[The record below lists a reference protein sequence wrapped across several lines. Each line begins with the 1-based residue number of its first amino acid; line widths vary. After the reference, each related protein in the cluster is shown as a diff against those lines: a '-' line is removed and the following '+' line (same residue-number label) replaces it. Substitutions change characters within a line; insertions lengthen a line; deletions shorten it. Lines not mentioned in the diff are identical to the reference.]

1 MRLIRKRQRRVNSL
15 SITSEKLFQSDETS
29 LQAHQMQKKKFQPF
43 AALRKSEQEK
53 AVILD
58 SMTELVLYLDMDLR
72 VMWANKAMHA
82 AFNLKPGQLNGKHC
96 YEALHHRDRACRICP
111 AERTLKTCEPHEVID
126 LSSYEKNWVLRSYPV
141 RDDNGVLTGIV
152 EIVTDI
158 TERRRAEEA
167 MRMSE
172 QKYRELF
179 EHANDII
186 FILDFDGKILSCN
199 AAAANTY
206 GYERQQLL
214 GLGIEDLLDRDY
226 MPVMREFIREKADR
240 LEVQNPQEFLT
251 HTKDGEAVWVEVNAR
266 IISENGR
273 PVSVHGIARN
283 ITDRKKMEDALK
295 KRERELEE
303 KSRNLEDANT
313 ALRVLLKRREEDK
326 AELEEKVIC
335 NTRELILPYIE
346 NLKITQVD
354 SHQRNQLTILERHI
368 NEIVSPFLRTLSSKY
383 PNLTPMEIKVITF
396 IREGRTTKEI
406 ADLLNISARTVDVH
420 RDNIRKKLGLKNR
433 KANLRSHLLS
443 FNHATES

>member
-1 MRLIRKRQRRVNSL
+1 MGKKHIR
-15 SITSEKLFQSDETS
+15 
-29 LQAHQMQKKKFQPF
+29 PF
-43 AALRKSEQEK
+43 EVLRKAEQEK
-53 AVILD
+53 SVILD
-58 SMTELVLYLDMDLR
+58 SMTELVLYLDTDLR
-72 VMWANKAMHA
+72 VIWANKAMHA
-82 AFNLKPGQLNGKHC
+82 AFNMATGQLNGKHC
-96 YEALHHRDRACRICP
+96 YEALHHRNRACRVCP
-111 AERTLKTCEPHEVID
+111 AERTLRTCEPHEVID
-126 LSSYEKNWVLRSYPV
+126 LSSYARNWVLRSYPV
-141 RDDNGVLTGIV
+141 RDNRGVLTGIV

-167 MRMSE
+167 MRLSE

-179 EHANDII
+179 EYANDII

-214 GLGIEDLLDRDY
+214 RMGIGELLDRDY
-226 MPVMREFIREKADR
+226 LPVMRQFIRKKADR
-240 LEVQNPQEFLT
+240 IDVRNPQEFLT
-251 HTKDGEAVWVEVNAR
+251 YTIEGEAVWVEVNAR
-266 IISENGR
+266 IIAENGR

-283 ITDRKKMEDALK
+283 ITDRKKMEAALK

-313 ALRVLLKRREEDK
+313 ALKVLLKRREEDK

-354 SHQRNQLTILERHI
+354 SHQHNQLTILERHI
-368 NEIVSPFLRTLSSKY
+368 NEIISPFLRTLSSKY

-406 ADLLNISARTVDVH
+406 ANLLNVSARTVDVH
-420 RDNIRKKLGLKNR
+420 RDNIRKKLDLKNR

-443 FNHATES
+443 LTAPPNHDPANTYDS